1 MKINSMKSASEVR
14 TACRKGRW
22 DGPTCGL
29 APGFVQAN
37 LAVFPKDWAYDFLLF
52 AQRNPRPVPVLE
64 VGEAGDFLVKELA
77 EDADIRTDLPKY
89 IVWENGKPVCEVPDI
104 VDFWREDL
112 VWFLIGCSFSFEEEL
127 MNAGLPVR
135 HIEEKVNV
143 PMYRSSLICR
153 GAGKIPDTPM
163 VVSMRPYTPE
173 DAERASEIT
182 GRMPSVHGAP
192 VHKGSPDA
200 IGIKDIQ
207 KPDFGDAVT
216 VYPGE
221 IPVFWACGVTPQSA
235 VMEAKPPFMI
245 SHAPGHMFIGDKRNE
260 EYRI

>member
-1 MKINSMKSASEVR
+1 
-14 TACRKGRW
+14 
-22 DGPTCGL
+22 
-29 APGFVQAN
+29 
-37 LAVFPKDWAYDFLLF
+37 
-52 AQRNPRPVPVLE
+52 
-64 VGEAGDFLVKELA
+64 
-77 EDADIRTDLPKY
+77 
-89 IVWENGKPVCEVPDI
+89 
-104 VDFWREDL
+104 
-112 VWFLIGCSFSFEEEL
+112 